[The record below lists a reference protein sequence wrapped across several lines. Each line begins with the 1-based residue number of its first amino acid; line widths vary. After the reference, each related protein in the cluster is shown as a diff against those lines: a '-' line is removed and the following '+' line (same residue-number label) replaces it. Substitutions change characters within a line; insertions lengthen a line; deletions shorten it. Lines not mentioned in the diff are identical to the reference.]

1 MAQTGYTPIQLYFSA
16 TATNVPLAANLAAGE
31 LAINTADGK
40 LFYKDSS
47 GTVQTI
53 ASKAAGTVAG
63 SNTQV
68 IYNSSGAYAGSANL
82 TFNGTTLTST
92 GFSGPLNGTVGA
104 STPSTGA
111 FTTLSASSTVSGT
124 GFSTYLAS
132 PPAIGGTAPAAGA
145 FTTLSATGV
154 TTVQAGTVSAPAIT
168 TSGDTN
174 TGIFFP
180 AADTIAFSEGGVES
194 MRIDSVGNVGIG
206 GTNSGLYGR
215 LEVRGASYQATV
227 ATSTDASGVTVV
239 LAANAAIDARLN
251 TISNHPMWFG
261 TNNTE
266 RMRIDTSGNVGIG
279 TNNPQVNLDVS
290 NADGPQIRA
299 RATTNGVDLRMYA
312 LGLTGNAGIF
322 GTYSNH
328 PLVFYTNTTERA
340 RISAAGGFS
349 VGTTSDPGAG
359 AIYATGNITAFFSD
373 DRLKTRHGKIENA
386 LDKLQ
391 TLDGFYYTPNQT
403 AQDLGYEAKQDVG
416 VSAQAVQAILPE
428 VVAPAPIDDKYL
440 TVRYEKLVP
449 LLIEAIKELTA
460 KVEALEAK

>member
-1 MAQTGYTPIQLYFSA
+1 
-16 TATNVPLAANLAAGE
+16 
-31 LAINTADGK
+31 
-40 LFYKDSS
+40 
-47 GTVQTI
+47 
-53 ASKAAGTVAG
+53 
-63 SNTQV
+63 
-68 IYNSSGAYAGSANL
+68 
-82 TFNGTTLTST
+82 
-92 GFSGPLNGTVGA
+92 
-104 STPSTGA
+104 
-111 FTTLSASSTVSGT
+111 
-124 GFSTYLAS
+124 
-132 PPAIGGTAPAAGA
+132 
-145 FTTLSATGV
+145 
-154 TTVQAGTVSAPAIT
+154 
-168 TSGDTN
+168 
-174 TGIFFP
+174 
-180 AADTIAFSEGGVES
+180 
-194 MRIDSVGNVGIG
+194 
-206 GTNSGLYGR
+206 
-215 LEVRGASYQATV
+215 
-227 ATSTDASGVTVV
+227 
-239 LAANAAIDARLN
+239 
-251 TISNHPMWFG
+251 MWFG